1 MQFIKFVILPI
12 TIVIVAACSPDRQIA
27 QPTLEPTETE
37 TVQLEAVYQT
47 LSIDEL
53 TSIVDNDPDH
63 YTIVNVH
70 IPYAGEITQTDAN
83 VAFNDIDAL
92 TSTLPDKDAPIIL
105 YCRSGNMSETA
116 TRELVA
122 LGYTIVYDV
131 PGGMNAW
138 QSSGREL
145 EFTE

>member
-1 MQFIKFVILPI
+1 MLRIQVVTLLL
-12 TIVIVAACSPDRQIA
+12 IVLAVASCSPGQKIDDPII
-27 QPTLEPTETE
+27 ETIPS
-37 TVQLEAVYQT
+37 QAIYQT
-47 LSIDEL
+47 LSMDEFL
-53 TSIVDNDPDH
+53 TVVDNEADK

-70 IPYAGEITQTDAN
+70 IPYAGEIPQTDSN

-92 TSTLPDKDAPIIL
+92 TSALPDKDAPIIL

-116 TRELVA
+116 TRALVD
-122 LGYTIVYDV
+122 LGYTHVYDV

-145 EFTE
+145 EFLE